1 MSQASPLG
9 PARRR
14 AQELVTAGDLAGAR
28 GVLEK
33 AVELGKVNL
42 AEDDPD
48 VLLTAY
54 ELGAI
59 LQLADDP
66 MAARRVLEETYA
78 SGLWRLGDSDPLM
91 LRISHDIGVVAE
103 ELGNRH
109 EARKAFTRV
118 AELGPG
124 VLGEWHPAV
133 ARARGY
139 LGPEQPQ
146 AGNGRL
152 EQPQAGIARP
162 EQPRAGMTRRE
173 EPVAVV
179 APVAEE
185 ATTALPTVQPPN
197 REDDARV
204 LRQRWSQ
211 AEEPTVAQPV
221 AVPHQDG
228 IGRENTQA
236 YVPQR
241 PVVEAPPSFYTGGP
255 AVGAGYP
262 QGAASPAYGKKGLG
276 IFAAIAA
283 VLAALIAVAALV
295 FVLANRTGEPAGDP
309 DVPTLGGAAPSDVRL
324 RDGGSAITVT
334 WADPSGGSVSF
345 MVTMGRPGQE
355 LKPVSTLGPG
365 QTSFEMSGLNGEL
378 NYCFAV
384 VAVYRNDQ
392 FATSPQACTARAT
405 ATPR

>member
-1 MSQASPLG
+1 MAAVSQASPLG

-14 AQELVTAGDLAGAR
+14 AQELVGAGDLAGAR
-28 GVLEK
+28 AVLEK

-54 ELGAI
+54 ELGTI

-124 VLGEWHPAV
+124 VLGEGHPAV

-146 AGNGRL
+146 AGM
-152 EQPQAGIARP
+152 ARP
-162 EQPRAGMTRRE
+162 EEPRAEAARRE
-173 EPVAVV
+173 GPAAVV
-179 APVAEE
+179 VPVVEE
-185 ATTALPTVQPPN
+185 PTTALPVVEQSPMVQPPSPGN
-197 REDDARV
+197 QRTWVAEEQARIPQ
-204 LRQRWSQ
+204 QRWSQ
-211 AEEPTVAQPV
+211 VEEPTIAQPV
-221 AVPHQDG
+221 VAPG
-228 IGRENTQA
+228 PGPTAA
-236 YVPQR
+236 YPPAQVFGGGVPQQ
-241 PVVEAPPSFYTGGP
+241 PVMEGPP
-255 AVGAGYP
+255 YP
-262 QGAASPAYGKKGLG
+262 QGGASPAYGKKGLG

-283 VLAALIAVAALV
+283 VLAAVIAVAALV
-295 FVLANRTGEPAGDP
+295 FVLANRTGEPARDP
-309 DVPTLGGAAPSDVRL
+309 DVPTLGGAAPGDVRL
-324 RDGGSAITVT
+324 KDGGSAITVT
-334 WADPSGGSVSF
+334 WADPSEGSVSF

-384 VAVYRNDQ
+384 VAVYRNNQ
-392 FATSPQACTARAT
+392 FATSPQACTSRAT

>member
-1 MSQASPLG
+1 M
-9 PARRR
+9 
-14 AQELVTAGDLAGAR
+14 
-28 GVLEK
+28 LEK

-54 ELGAI
+54 ELGTI
-59 LQLADDP
+59 LQLVDDP

-109 EARKAFTRV
+109 EARKAFMRV

-124 VLGEWHPAV
+124 VLGEGHPAV

-146 AGNGRL
+146 A
-152 EQPQAGIARP
+152 A
-162 EQPRAGMTRRE
+162 

-179 APVAEE
+179 APVVEE
-185 ATTALPTVQPPN
+185 PTTALPMVQPPSPAN
-197 REDDARV
+197 QRTWAPEDGARIPQ
-204 LRQRWSQ
+204 QRWSQ
-211 AEEPTVAQPV
+211 AEEPTIAQPAV
-221 AVPHQDG
+221 AP
-228 IGRENTQA
+228 QA
-236 YVPQR
+236 PYVPQR
-241 PVVEAPPSFYTGGP
+241 AAVEAPPSFYAGG
-255 AVGAGYP
+255 AAAGAGYP